1 MHRIL
6 IIDDDEGVLSVFAKI
21 FRQEGYEVE
30 LAEDGKMGIEKLL
43 AYPADVVITDII
55 MPNMEGLETI
65 GKIKEARPESR
76 IIAIS
81 GGGFNPAEPYLRN
94 AILLG
99 ADSTM
104 KKPCKIRELL
114 AEVQRLVASPAGS

>member
-1 MHRIL
+1 MNKLL

-30 LAEDGKMGIEKLL
+30 LAEDGSIGVKKLRE
-43 AYPADVVITDII
+43 YPADVVITDII

-65 GKIKEARPESR
+65 CEIKKAYPSAK

-81 GGGFNPAEPYLRN
+81 AGGYNPAEPYLKN
-94 AILLG
+94 AMFLG
-99 ADSTM
+99 ANSTM

-114 AEVQRLVASPAGS
+114 AEVERLLSS